1 MALRDGVVNL
11 ILRARNLISKPTEE
25 ATGSM
30 SGLQAEADKLEE
42 SLDDLGRQERAIKG
56 FDDTKK
62 AAEEATAELGRTVT
76 EYERLRTRGRQAG
89 ETQAEYSLAV
99 KQARTAQSLAN
110 TEYRRAQR
118 ELGRHTQTLNR
129 AGIET
134 DDLAGAEQR
143 VQRELEETRR
153 ELDRVNDETAEHAA
167 RLDAAS
173 ASGNRFSG
181 MMGALQTRLLGWV
194 AGIGV
199 LETLRRGFVQLLDV
213 GGGLEDLRL
222 RLDGVFGSMEAGA
235 SALEQIDQ
243 IAEDNAQSLDATAEA
258 ALRLKSFGI
267 DPLNGSLQA
276 FIDVNAKYG
285 QGAQTLETLTTQMGQ
300 AWAGTRLQLEELN
313 SITDA
318 GIPIMQA
325 LEEVTGRAGGQI
337 RDLATDGKLG
347 RDTIRQLI
355 EQFGEMAEGAGAARV
370 NSINGLLRSL
380 RKEIRDL
387 FRAASENGALDI
399 FKDKLRDLLT
409 TLRQAEA
416 DGATK
421 RWAENLV
428 NALDTAATV
437 AGRLVS
443 VARIG
448 INAITGLWR
457 TVAAAITGSASTV
470 AAAVSTVADAV
481 GADGLAGKLEE
492 LSNKA
497 RDVSHGFLD
506 GVRQDGR
513 DIASAFADLF
523 GAGAREAEQSADRQV
538 AAQKGAHEEILA
550 SSEAL
555 AAKEKALAEE
565 TQAAKRVSL
574 LQEQR
579 DAAASAEEREAIER
593 RLQAA
598 VVILSRKQAESL
610 RADREAEAA
619 AARESAAAQ
628 REAVNGLR
636 ESLDDLGLEYDE
648 LAGVV
653 EQRAIASLSK
663 VVEQVEESGAEA
675 KVQSRIIAEAYKAAF
690 DEIDSRAGQLQA
702 VEQLNEAL
710 SAGLITQKDYNAA
723 VKETGTVASETL
735 ERLQRAIQIYQ
746 ETTALATN
754 AEKEKAQAARETGDA
769 LDDQA
774 AAAEDA
780 ADSMD
785 AASRRAVVAGAG
797 LTEAAENI
805 RQAFYRVSEEA
816 GALYDNLLREQTQ
829 GLLSTR
835 SYMQAVGDV
844 ASEVNDRVARAE
856 QRYQRAMAAQNE
868 DTGQFIT
875 LAKSAIASG
884 KVLGEERLSGLR
896 SALASAKAQMEGL
909 ADSARDTVQG
919 LRDELLQLTG
929 TEDEIQRR
937 QYERRRADLRQQLN
951 DASAAGA
958 GDAVAE
964 YREALRLNEQ
974 VYNARRDQQRNER
987 LQREQSERERP
998 TRKTEV
1004 ELKAPSG
1011 ESVTVETAEGDDARF
1026 LKILEEAGLRS
1037 ASR

>member
-42 SLDDLGRQERAIKG
+42 TLDDLGRQERAIKG

-62 AAEEATAELGRTVT
+62 AAEAATAELGRTVT

-153 ELDRVNDETAEHAA
+153 ELDRVNDETAKHAA

-173 ASGNRFSG
+173 KSGGRFSSA
-181 MMGALQTRLLGWV
+181 MGGLQTRLLGFV
-194 AGIGV
+194 AGLGV
-199 LETLRRGFVQLLDV
+199 LESLRRGFMAIVNT
-213 GGGLEDLRL
+213 GGGLEDIRR
-222 RLDGVFGSMEAGA
+222 RLDGVFGSVEAGGE
-235 SALEQIDQ
+235 ALRIIDE
-243 IAEDNAQSLDATAEA
+243 IAERNAQGLDETAEA

-267 DPLNGSLQA
+267 DPLNGALQSL
-276 FIDVNAKYG
+276 IDVNARYG
-285 QGAQTLETLTTQMGQ
+285 RGAQSLETVTTQLGQ
-300 AWAGTRLQLEELN
+300 AWASGRLQLEELN

-318 GIPIMQA
+318 GIPILRA
-325 LEEVTGRAGGQI
+325 LEEVTGRAAGQI
-337 RDLATDGKLG
+337 RDMASAGDLG
-347 RDTIRQLI
+347 RDTLRELI
-355 EQFGEMAEGAGAARV
+355 AELGEMAEGAGAGR
-370 NSINGLLRSL
+370 IRTLNGLRSAL
-380 RKEIRDL
+380 RKEFRDF
-387 FRAASENGALDI
+387 FREIGQAGVLDTIKVRLQDLLATMREAASDGS
-399 FKDKLRDLLT
+399 LT
-409 TLRQAEA
+409 
-416 DGATK
+416 
-421 RWAENLV
+421 RWARDTSDSLRGMLEVFERVGAGFAIFWNGI
-428 NALDTAATV
+428 TAAFRTGAASLLATIGTV
-437 AGRLVS
+437 AS
-443 VARIG
+443 
-448 INAITGLWR
+448 GLSKL
-457 TVAAAITGSASTV
+457 AGFA
-470 AAAVSTVADAV
+470 
-481 GADGLAGKLEE
+481 GADDLSRSIRQFADNAKGAAGE
-492 LSNKA
+492 LVDQIA
-497 RDVSHGFLD
+497 
-506 GVRQDGR
+506 QDGE
-513 DIASAFADLF
+513 DIQRHFRTAFRQSAD
-523 GAGAREAEQSADRQV
+523 EAEKSADRQKKAIDETAAAAVTAADREV
-538 AAQKGAHEEILA
+538 AATLEMVAR
-550 SSEAL
+550 
-555 AAKEKALAEE
+555 
-565 TQAAKRVSL
+565 KRVL
-574 LQEQR
+574 RLQEQQQ
-579 DAAASAEEREAIER
+579 AAETAAEITRISSEMAEAQATFSRARKRRMELDETSLKQATEERSEAQI
-593 RLQAA
+593 QANQQ
-598 VVILSRKQAESL
+598 VQ
-610 RADREAEAA
+610 
-619 AARESAAAQ
+619 
-628 REAVNGLR
+628 
-636 ESLDDLGLEYDE
+636 ESLDQLGLEYDK
-648 LAGVV
+648 LSGVLERRAINNFQRIV
-653 EQRAIASLSK
+653 EQIELSG
-663 VVEQVEESGAEA
+663 QEA
-675 KVQSRIIAEAYKAAF
+675 KVQSRIVAEAYTAAF
-690 DEIDSRAGQLQA
+690 DEIETRAGRLEA
-702 VEQLNEAL
+702 AEQLKQAL
-710 SAGLITQKDYNAA
+710 TEGLITQKDYNAA
-723 VKETGTVASETL
+723 LKETGTQASETL

-754 AEKEKAQAARETGDA
+754 AEKEKAQAAKETGDA

-958 GDAVAE
+958 GDAVAQ